1 MNEELEGLASM
12 KQKQPTVA
20 EVIEL
25 LKQGVKPEELIQ
37 YGITEELIRAAM
49 SMLAQEMQVPAE
61 GMGLASSV
69 VQPIK

>member
-12 KQKQPTVA
+12 SQRQPTVA
-20 EVIEL
+20 EVVEL

-37 YGITEELIRAAM
+37 YDITEELIRAAM
-49 SMLAQEMQVPAE
+49 NMLTQEMQVPAE

>member
-1 MNEELEGLASM
+1 MNEELEGLASRS
-12 KQKQPTVA
+12 QKQPTVA
-20 EVIEL
+20 EVVEL

-37 YGITEELIRAAM
+37 YGVTEELIRAAM
-49 SMLAQEMQVPAE
+49 NMLTQEMQVPAE

>member
-1 MNEELEGLASM
+1 MNEELEGLASRS
-12 KQKQPTVA
+12 QKQPTVA
-20 EVIEL
+20 EVVEL

-37 YGITEELIRAAM
+37 YGITEELIMAAM
-49 SMLAQEMQVPAE
+49 NMLTQEMQVPAE

>member
-49 SMLAQEMQVPAE
+49 NILVQEMQVPAE

>member
-49 SMLAQEMQVPAE
+49 NMLAQEMQVPAE

>member
-1 MNEELEGLASM
+1 MNEELEGLASRS
-12 KQKQPTVA
+12 QKQPTVA

-49 SMLAQEMQVPAE
+49 NILVQEMQVPAE

>member
-49 SMLAQEMQVPAE
+49 NILAQEMQVPAE

-69 VQPIK
+69 VQPVK

>member
-37 YGITEELIRAAM
+37 YVITEELIRAAM
-49 SMLAQEMQVPAE
+49 NILAQEMQVPAE

>member
-1 MNEELEGLASM
+1 MNEELEGLAGMS
-12 KQKQPTVA
+12 QRQPTVA
-20 EVIEL
+20 EVVEL

-49 SMLAQEMQVPAE
+49 NMLMQEMQVPAE

>member
-1 MNEELEGLASM
+1 MNEELEGLASRS
-12 KQKQPTVA
+12 QRQPTVA
-20 EVIEL
+20 EVVEL

-49 SMLAQEMQVPAE
+49 NMLAQEMQVPAE

>member
-12 KQKQPTVA
+12 SQKQPTVA
-20 EVIEL
+20 EVVEL

-37 YGITEELIRAAM
+37 YGVTEELIMAAM
-49 SMLAQEMQVPAE
+49 NMLTQEMQVPAE

>member
-1 MNEELEGLASM
+1 MNEELEGLASRS
-12 KQKQPTVA
+12 QRQPTVA

-49 SMLAQEMQVPAE
+49 NILAQEMQVPAE

>member
-49 SMLAQEMQVPAE
+49 NILAQEMQVPAE

>member
-1 MNEELEGLASM
+1 MNEELEGLASRS
-12 KQKQPTVA
+12 QRQPTVA
-20 EVIEL
+20 EVVEL

-49 SMLAQEMQVPAE
+49 NILTQEMQVPAE

>member
-1 MNEELEGLASM
+1 MNEELEGLANM

-37 YGITEELIRAAM
+37 YGITEELIRAAINI
-49 SMLAQEMQVPAE
+49 LAQEMQVPAE

>member
-37 YGITEELIRAAM
+37 YGITEELILAAM
-49 SMLAQEMQVPAE
+49 NILAQEMQVPAE

-69 VQPIK
+69 VQPVK

>member
-49 SMLAQEMQVPAE
+49 NMLVQEMQVPAE

>member
-1 MNEELEGLASM
+1 MNEELEGLASRS
-12 KQKQPTVA
+12 QRQPTVA
-20 EVIEL
+20 EVVEL

-49 SMLAQEMQVPAE
+49 NMLAQEMQVPAE

-69 VQPIK
+69 VHYIS